1 MGKIDKVAKLV
12 EKGKTDKLIALA
24 QDKDKEVRL
33 AAIEGLGQVPQTE
46 DSQNVLIRMEEDPDP
61 EIRKAIIKTLG
72 LSGDSYVITHLR
84 LSLSH
89 EKDESVVAAIR
100 EALAKIEERI
110 GDE

>member
-1 MGKIDKVAKLV
+1 MGKIEKVAKYV
-12 EKGKTDKLIALA
+12 EKGKTDKLISLA

-61 EIRKAIIKTLG
+61 EVRKAIIKTLG

-84 LSLSH
+84 LVLSR
-89 EKDESVVAAIR
+89 EKDESMIAVIR
-100 EALAKIEERI
+100 EALANIEKRV